1 VLANA
6 LHTRLNGQIV
16 RNLSKQQI
24 LHLKCQR
31 AELRLS
37 MVKLAQSQADK
48 QRMRLDSDADDLD
61 DSPFA
66 AF

>member
-6 LHTRLNGQIV
+6 LHVRLNGQVV

-24 LHLKCQR
+24 LNLKCQR
-31 AELRLS
+31 AELRQS
-37 MVKLAQSQADK
+37 MVKLSQSQVDK
-48 QRMRLDSDADDLD
+48 QRMRSDSDADNLD
-61 DSPFA
+61 NSPFA